1 MVVPHEKT
9 VNTNS
14 PDISRLKFVDHETS
28 HNVPVTTA
36 SRPHFYF
43 EKKSNSPRFVGL
55 NQTRTSPAT
64 FMKRFQEDIL
74 RANMAKAKKQARRK
88 NSDVEIT
95 PEAEYFIEQARINR
109 ELIKERLETGYDRR
123 GWKTLS
129 GHQVAPVQEK
139 GLRSQTLNSA
149 AAKLFVAAVPKAK
162 DLRSNWG
169 KGALAKVGIKLFSLD
184 EPYVEGNRKFLSF
197 IRIDT
202 DRVWTSYQQCQDFFR
217 QLAHDGKIACEPHF
231 LVGLRLPNG
240 QFVRP
245 HAIWMLP
252 YGSAIWNEPS
262 KAGFNR
268 APVALFHS
276 VYYGLCDAL
285 LEAGADAGA
294 PATSQQVKNPLSPEW
309 FTICPQDTH
318 FPDLSEHAEY
328 LELGHNR
335 ESLTRRAAAVQ
346 SGMDIEQSN
355 GLFNFLQKAAYSI
368 MSGWHFAAD
377 PEFARNRA
385 EGRLG
390 AISDR
395 LHIELERAVAQSDT
409 RPGKRDG
416 NIQYLIASVANY
428 AVGKWNP
435 EKLNSKRDRGAAL
448 HRVQGMTS
456 MSDRQSAGGRYA
468 AERNSER
475 VHNAI
480 KATILKLKAQGVEL
494 TKAMVARVSGISRPT
509 VHKYWDQV
517 MAVAARAEGCKKQCM
532 IKRYPPFTGMA
543 QYEKPA
549 PRSANVKLKDYSHAS
564 QVVED
569 LINLKSD
576 TQIEVKSTAD
586 QRRSLNA
593 DLGDPDLVGEADNAR
608 IGIRPSRPRKRV
620 FETVKGWA
628 NASGVENGKPSF
640 SNPSSCTPKCELGT
654 TPWWKSVGRN
664 SLICSVQYGS
674 LP

>member
-1 MVVPHEKT
+1 
-9 VNTNS
+9 
-14 PDISRLKFVDHETS
+14 
-28 HNVPVTTA
+28 
-36 SRPHFYF
+36 
-43 EKKSNSPRFVGL
+43 
-55 NQTRTSPAT
+55 
-64 FMKRFQEDIL
+64 
-74 RANMAKAKKQARRK
+74 
-88 NSDVEIT
+88 
-95 PEAEYFIEQARINR
+95 
-109 ELIKERLETGYDRR
+109 
-123 GWKTLS
+123 
-129 GHQVAPVQEK
+129 
-139 GLRSQTLNSA
+139 
-149 AAKLFVAAVPKAK
+149 
-162 DLRSNWG
+162 
-169 KGALAKVGIKLFSLD
+169 LAKIGIKLFSLD

-268 APVALFHS
+268 APVDLFHS
-276 VYYGLCDAL
+276 VYYGLCNAL

-448 HRVQGMTS
+448 HLVQGMTS

-494 TKAMVARVSGISRPT
+494 TKTLVARVSGISRPT

-517 MAVAARAEGCKKQCM
+517 IAVAARVQECKKQCM
-532 IKRYPPFTGMA
+532 IKRYSPITGLA
-543 QYEKPA
+543 QNENHA
-549 PRSANVKLKDYSHAS
+549 PRPAIVKLKVDSHAR
-564 QVVED
+564 QAVED
-569 LINLKSD
+569 LKKLESD
-576 TQIEVKSTAD
+576 NQIEVNSTTD
-586 QRRSLNA
+586 QARSLNA
-593 DLGDPDLVGEADNAR
+593 DIGDPDLVVGNTSER
-608 IGIRPSRPRKRV
+608 IRIRPSRPRKRV
-620 FETVKGWA
+620 FATVMGWA
-628 NASGVENGKPSF
+628 KSAGVENVNLSTL
-640 SNPSSCTPKCELGT
+640 SNGPSCTPNVKKGT
-654 TPWWKSVGRN
+654 TLSAEAA
-664 SLICSVQYGS
+664 
-674 LP
+674 